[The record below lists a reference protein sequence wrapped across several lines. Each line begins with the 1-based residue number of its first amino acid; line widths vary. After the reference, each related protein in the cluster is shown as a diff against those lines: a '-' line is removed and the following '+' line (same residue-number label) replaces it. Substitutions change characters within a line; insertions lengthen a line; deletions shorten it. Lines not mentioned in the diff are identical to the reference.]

1 MLYGVSSRNYAGQ
14 ISITQETYDI
24 PEDINEGIRGE
35 VGGSF
40 FCISMFVNH
49 FIMLDIVKL
58 IINHNNMI
66 YLSIRI

>member
-1 MLYGVSSRNYAGQ
+1 M
-14 ISITQETYDI
+14 YDI
-24 PEDINEGIRGE
+24 PEKIYDGE

-40 FCISMFVNH
+40 FCMSMFVNH

-58 IINHNNMI
+58 IINHNNII